1 MGDRIF
7 PAGFVTEIRR
17 GISILQGRAIVGCA
31 PVAISGLLYN
41 TLRAARAVTRNE
53 ET

>member
-17 GISILQGRAIVGCA
+17 DISILQGRA
-31 PVAISGLLYN
+31 PVSISGLLYN
-41 TLRAARAVTRNE
+41 TLRAARAVIKNE